1 MSTVNA
7 RRAKEWTMIEAVL
20 LKVLLIAKGLVVA
33 GKVPLVWAAK
43 GPVFLAGVV
52 AVSVLLV
59 TMLLVGVAV
68 ALSLAVGSLGSF
80 GREASGSH

>member
-1 MSTVNA
+1 
-7 RRAKEWTMIEAVL
+7 MIEAVL
-20 LKVLLIAKGLVVA
+20 LKVLLIAKALLVA

-43 GPVFLAGVV
+43 GPLFLAGVA

-68 ALSLAVGSLGSF
+68 ALSLVLGSS
-80 GREASGSH
+80 GRVAAGTPPTT

>member
-1 MSTVNA
+1 
-7 RRAKEWTMIEAVL
+7 MIAAVL
-20 LKVLLIAKGLVVA
+20 LKVLLIAKGLLVA

-43 GPVFLAGVV
+43 GPLFLAGVA

-68 ALSLAVGSLGSF
+68 ALSLALGTF
-80 GREASGSH
+80 GRVASGSH